1 VFPVHGVGGILGT
14 FLAGILVSQN
24 LGVFSGNG
32 YAEGMTMGSQLVVQ
46 VIGIVATGAYTA
58 VVTIIL
64 LKVVSALT
72 SGLRVTADE
81 EQMGLDISDHDEK
94 GYSM

>member
-1 VFPVHGVGGILGT
+1 
-14 FLAGILVSQN
+14 
-24 LGVFSGNG
+24 
-32 YAEGMTMGSQLVVQ
+32 VQ

-72 SGLRVTADE
+72 SGLRVSADE